1 MFTSHFQIETGAEV
15 ITLGMRAW
23 RVKASFRR
31 AKCGFSHGRR
41 VGPASIACV
50 LEPIEAAEGRN
61 VIFSLR
67 ACRTASGRAFFMM
80 WVSVDKWIKCGLL
93 FPAPAGTVR
102 AAAPRLQR
110 RGTAVELIA
119 PAFACC

>member
-1 MFTSHFQIETGAEV
+1 MFTSHFQIETGVEL

-31 AKCGFSHGRR
+31 AKCGFPPGRR
-41 VGPASIACV
+41 VGRASITCV
-50 LEPIEAAEGRN
+50 IEPIDAAEGRS

-80 WVSVDKWIKCGLL
+80 WVPVDKWIRCGLL
-93 FPAPAGTVR
+93 FPAPAGAVR
-102 AAAPRLQR
+102 AAAPSLQR
-110 RGTAVELIA
+110 RGTALELIA
-119 PAFACC
+119 LAFACC

>member
-1 MFTSHFQIETGAEV
+1 VFTSHFQIETGAEL

-23 RVKASFRR
+23 RVKASFRY
-31 AKCGFSHGRR
+31 AKCGLSHGMR

-50 LEPIEAAEGRN
+50 LEPIDAAEGRS

-80 WVSVDKWIKCGLL
+80 WVSVDKWKSVGYFFPLPLEL
-93 FPAPAGTVR
+93 FAPPLR
-102 AAAPRLQR
+102 AYSAA
-110 RGTAVELIA
+110 EL
-119 PAFACC
+119 P